1 MLKESDFRR
10 YNILAWETDAL
21 YHAISLGFGLTD
33 SAVNI
38 LYLICFEGGKAML
51 GDIVRHSGLQKQTI
65 NSSMRLL
72 EKKGIVT
79 LEKVN
84 GKMKC
89 AVLTRE
95 GSQLCDRTV
104 RRLIEWENRAMGSFT
119 KKEVDTFLRL
129 MEKYLRSMELS
140 LEGYMLEK
148 AKKSLREDKGE
159 NNEADNI

>member
-10 YNILAWETDAL
+10 YNILAWETEAL
-21 YHAISLGFGLTD
+21 YHAISLQFGLTD

-38 LYLICFEGGKAML
+38 LYLICFEGGKALL
-51 GDIVRHSGLQKQTI
+51 GDIVRYSGLQKQTI
-65 NSSMRLL
+65 NSSMRIL

-89 AVLTRE
+89 AVLTPE
-95 GSQLCDRTV
+95 GSELCDRTV
-104 RRLIEWENRAMGSFT
+104 RKLIGWENTAMSSFT

-129 MEKYLRSMELS
+129 MAKYLMSMQNS
-140 LEGYMLEK
+140 LDSYMINK
-148 AKKSLREDKGE
+148 ALGKE
-159 NNEADNI
+159 